1 MAFPIKAFSR
11 NAEAIIV
18 MGVDVRK
25 SMETFGDEFELVTA
39 VQTEEGIISLGDDYA
54 RYESGLELDETSNFG
69 ITNIKGHVDKAN
81 ANLEEFGNRTSTRDS
96 DLGSLITLLPLSS
109 YLSSDKAQLFIF
121 RDESESIAQ
130 ENAILNSIYIIITIV
145 IFLVIALTSG
155 ILANVFGSVN
165 KAIEVLQALTS
176 GDLSKT
182 MPQRRGL
189 LRSENDEVGELA
201 KALEIYRGHLNEM
214 ENIRTEQARRRKE
227 RDTAIIEKMS
237 ILADELEGDSRTLI
251 LNDINK
257 MQNLAQESSQDKGEE
272 ASVELMT
279 VAFTRMADEVQ
290 VLICLLYTSPSPRD

>member
-1 MAFPIKAFSR
+1 MMAFPIKAFSR

-18 MGVDVRK
+18 MGIDVRK

-81 ANLEEFGNRTSTRDS
+81 SNLEEFGNRTSTRDS

-182 MPQRRGL
+182 YAAEK
-189 LRSENDEVGELA
+189 RSF
-201 KALEIYRGHLNEM
+201 KI
-214 ENIRTEQARRRKE
+214 
-227 RDTAIIEKMS
+227 
-237 ILADELEGDSRTLI
+237 
-251 LNDINK
+251 
-257 MQNLAQESSQDKGEE
+257 
-272 ASVELMT
+272 
-279 VAFTRMADEVQ
+279 
-290 VLICLLYTSPSPRD
+290 